1 MTKLI
6 EAADQIKVM
15 NEKLEVQQVAVKQK
29 SEACET
35 LLVDISEKTEQVQPI
50 TNKQTNK
57 HTHTH
62 KLSINKYNLLYTCE
76 PVCVC

>member
-1 MTKLI
+1 MYVSLQCQRLGSGLTKLI

-35 LLVDISEKTEQVQPI
+35 LLADISEKTEQV
-50 TNKQTNK
+50 
-57 HTHTH
+57 
-62 KLSINKYNLLYTCE
+62 SW
-76 PVCVC
+76 